1 EPTLASAFVEI
12 SKRTVTVVSRIGAGQ
27 FITFNV
33 APPPPKLKPQPEV
46 VEAEKAAARARSSS
60 LLQSA
65 CRALNALPEKNDV
78 NNRLLSVSLWFNAL
92 VDLLEAS
99 GLAFAKG
106 DVHKPDGP
114 GYRFVLV
121 FSQLIN
127 QLDGHHPKF
136 EKTNCALPDAEIFR
150 LTFCKTATNPVPP
163 LSTERI
169 KALAHDLSCAMKRGA
184 RAKDP
189 SWRPML
195 AVVSLA
201 IEALQRHCGK
211 REETCK
217 TVLALQVARDATT
230 EGKIVM
236 VPYTEHVIP
245 RYARLGAELQKVPHY
260 TPVLVDDSYYDSSA
274 GRLHRRR
281 GPAGEGEVKATFST
295 ICSS

>member
-1 EPTLASAFVEI
+1 MRATLASAFVEI
-12 SKRTVTVVSRIGAGQ
+12 SKPTVT

-46 VEAEKAAARARSSS
+46 VEDEKAPARARSSS

-65 CRALNALPEKNDV
+65 GCALNALPEKNDM
-78 NNRLLSVSLWFNAL
+78 NNILLSVSLWFNAL

-121 FSQLIN
+121 FSQLLN

-136 EKTNCALPDAEIFR
+136 EKSNCALPDAEIFR
-150 LTFCKTATNPVPP
+150 LTFRKTATNPVPP

-169 KALAHDLSCAMKRGA
+169 KALAHDLPCAMKRGA
-184 RAKDP
+184 WAKDP
-189 SWRPML
+189 SWCPML

-211 REETCK
+211 REETWK
-217 TVLALQVARDATT
+217 TVSARHEALRVARDATT

-236 VPYTEHVIP
+236 VPYSEHVIP
-245 RYARLGAELQKVPHY
+245 RYARLDAELQKVPHY
-260 TPVLVDDSYYDSSA
+260 TPALVDDSYYDDSA
-274 GRLHRRR
+274 GGLHRRR
-281 GPAGEGEVKATFST
+281 GPAGGGEVKATFST
-295 ICSS
+295 ISSS